1 LELTTPPELALVDVM
16 LVAVVVVTV
25 GATGEALEYSYDP
38 TSHAAL
44 VGLVFTVL
52 AGQFTVWFPVL

>member
-25 GATGEALEYSYDP
+25 GALEPLGALHVTTTDEVGVALASLEYWLSDV
-38 TSHAAL
+38 A
-44 VGLVFTVL
+44 
-52 AGQFTVWFPVL
+52 